1 MNITT
6 MTIIY
11 TTLIMGTLITLIS
24 SHWLLMWIGLELS
37 MLSIIPILMNKS
49 NPRSTEAATKYFLT
63 QATASMILL
72 MSIIT
77 TMLYSGQWSIIHSN
91 NLITSLALTL
101 SLIMK
106 LGLAPFHFWVT
117 EVTQGTSLMS
127 GMILLTWQKIA
138 PLSILM
144 QISPTINQPL
154 IITSALISTLL
165 GGWGG
170 LNQTQLRKILAYSSI
185 AHMGWMLV
193 VMNYMP
199 SASMFNL
206 MVYIIMTASLFMT
219 LYMNN
224 NLTTLSLSHVWSTA
238 PPTIIIILMNL
249 LSLGGLPPL
258 TGFAPKWVIIQELV
272 KNNNTMISVLMTMTA
287 LLSLYFYIRL
297 TYSTTLTLFPT
308 TNNTK
313 SKLHLYNK
321 KTMTI
326 LAPLTTLSTMLLPLT
341 PLLLILN

>member
-11 TTLIMGTLITLIS
+11 TTIITGTLITLIS

-37 MLSIIPILMNKS
+37 MMSMIPILMNKT

-63 QATASMILL
+63 QTTASMILL

-77 TMLYSGQWSIIHSN
+77 TMMYSGQWSIIHSN
-91 NLITSLALTL
+91 NPIISLALTL

-144 QISPTINQPL
+144 QTTPTINQPL
-154 IITSALISTLL
+154 IISSALMSALL

-170 LNQTQLRKILAYSSI
+170 LNQTQLRKIMAYSSI

-193 VMNYMP
+193 VINFMP
-199 SASMFNL
+199 SISLFNL
-206 MVYIIMTASLFMT
+206 MLYIMLTISLFT
-219 LYMNN
+219 AFYTNN

-238 PPTIIIILMNL
+238 PPTIIIILLNL

-258 TGFAPKWVIIQELV
+258 MGFSPKWIIIQELV
-272 KNNNTMISVLMTMTA
+272 KNNNIMIPALMTMAA

-313 SKLHLYNK
+313 TKWCLYNK
-321 KTMTI
+321 KTVTI
-326 LAPLTTLSTMLLPLT
+326 LAPMTMLSTMTLPLT
-341 PLLLILN
+341 PLLLTLN

>member
-37 MLSIIPILMNKS
+37 MLSIIPILMNKT

-72 MSIIT
+72 MSIIM
-77 TMLYSGQWSIIHSN
+77 TMMHSGQWSIIYSN
-91 NLITSLALTL
+91 NPVISLALTL
-101 SLIMK
+101 SLIIK
-106 LGLAPFHFWVT
+106 LGSAPFHFWVM

-154 IITSALISTLL
+154 IISSALLSTLL

-193 VMNYMP
+193 VMNFMP
-199 SASMFNL
+199 SISLFNL
-206 MVYIIMTASLFMT
+206 MLYIILTISLFT
-219 LYMNN
+219 ALYMNN
-224 NLTTLSLSHVWSTA
+224 NLTTLSLSHMWSTA
-238 PPTIIIILMNL
+238 PITIIIILLSL

-258 TGFAPKWVIIQELV
+258 TGFAPKWIIIQELV
-272 KNNNTMISVLMTMTA
+272 KNNNILMPTLMAMTA

-313 SKLHLYNK
+313 SKWCIHNK
-321 KTMTI
+321 KLMTT
-326 LAPLTTLSTMLLPLT
+326 LAPLTTLSTMTLPLT
-341 PLLLILN
+341 PLLLTLN

>member
-24 SHWLLMWIGLELS
+24 SHWLLMWVGLELS
-37 MLSIIPILMNKS
+37 MLSIIPILMNKT

-63 QATASMILL
+63 QATASMVLL

-77 TMLYSGQWSIIHSN
+77 TMMHSGQWSIIYSN
-91 NLITSLALTL
+91 NLTISLALTL

-106 LGLAPFHFWVT
+106 LGLAPFHFWVM

-154 IITSALISTLL
+154 IISSALLSTLL

-193 VMNYMP
+193 VMNFMP
-199 SASMFNL
+199 SISLFNL
-206 MVYIIMTASLFMT
+206 MLYIMLTISLFAA
-219 LYMNN
+219 LYTNN
-224 NLTTLSLSHVWSTA
+224 NLTTLSLSHMWSTA
-238 PPTIIIILMNL
+238 PITIIIILLSL

-272 KNNNTMISVLMTMTA
+272 KNNNIMIPTLMTMMA

-313 SKLHLYNK
+313 TKWSFHNK

-326 LAPLTTLSTMLLPLT
+326 LAPLTTLSTMTLPLT
-341 PLLLILN
+341 PLLLTLN

>member
-6 MTIIY
+6 MTTIY
-11 TTLIMGTLITLIS
+11 TTLFMGTLVTLIS

-37 MLSIIPILMNKS
+37 MMSIIPILMNKT

-72 MSIIT
+72 MSIIM
-77 TMLYSGQWSIIHSN
+77 TMMYSGQWSIIHSN
-91 NLITSLALTL
+91 NPIISLTLTL

-144 QISPTINQPL
+144 QTSPMINQPL
-154 IITSALISTLL
+154 IISSALTSTLL

-170 LNQTQLRKILAYSSI
+170 LNQTQLRKIMAYSSI

-193 VMNYMP
+193 VMNFMP
-199 SASMFNL
+199 SISLFNL
-206 MVYIIMTASLFMT
+206 MLYIMLTISLFT
-219 LYMNN
+219 AFRTNN

-238 PPTIIIILMNL
+238 PPTIIIILLNL

-258 TGFAPKWVIIQELV
+258 TGFTPKWMIIQELM
-272 KNNNTMISVLMTMTA
+272 KSNNIMISVLMTMAA

-313 SKLHLYNK
+313 NKWYLHSKK
-321 KTMTI
+321 MTMI
-326 LAPLTTLSTMLLPLT
+326 LAPMTTLSTMTLPLT
-341 PLLLILN
+341 PLLLTLN

>member
-6 MTIIY
+6 MTTIY
-11 TTLIMGTLITLIS
+11 TTLFMGTLVTLIS

-37 MLSIIPILMNKS
+37 MMSIIPILMNKT

-72 MSIIT
+72 MSIIM
-77 TMLYSGQWSIIHSN
+77 TMMYSGQWSIIHSN
-91 NLITSLALTL
+91 NPVISLTLTL

-106 LGLAPFHFWVT
+106 LGMAPFHFWVT

-144 QISPTINQPL
+144 QTSPMINQPL
-154 IITSALISTLL
+154 IISSALTSTLL

-170 LNQTQLRKILAYSSI
+170 LNQTQLRKIMAYSSI

-193 VMNYMP
+193 VMNFMP
-199 SASMFNL
+199 SISLFNL
-206 MVYIIMTASLFMT
+206 MLYIMLTISLFT
-219 LYMNN
+219 AFRTNN

-238 PPTIIIILMNL
+238 PPTIIIILLNL

-258 TGFAPKWVIIQELV
+258 TGFTPKWMIIQELM
-272 KNNNTMISVLMTMTA
+272 KNNNIMISVLMTMAA

-313 SKLHLYNK
+313 NKWYLHSKK
-321 KTMTI
+321 MTMI
-326 LAPLTTLSTMLLPLT
+326 LAPMTTLSTMTLPLT
-341 PLLLILN
+341 PLLLTLN

>member
-1 MNITT
+1 MNIIT

-37 MLSIIPILMNKS
+37 MLSIIPILMNKT

-72 MSIIT
+72 MSIIA
-77 TMLYSGQWSIIHSN
+77 TMIHSGQWSIIYSN
-91 NLITSLALTL
+91 NPTISIALTL

-106 LGLAPFHFWVT
+106 LGLAPFHFWVM
-117 EVTQGTSLMS
+117 EVTQGTSLLS

-138 PLSILM
+138 PLSVLM
-144 QISPTINQPL
+144 QISPTTNQPL
-154 IITSALISTLL
+154 IISSALLSTLL

-193 VMNYMP
+193 VMNFMP
-199 SASMFNL
+199 SISLFNL
-206 MVYIIMTASLFMT
+206 MLYIILTISLFT
-219 LYMNN
+219 ALHMNN

-238 PPTIIIILMNL
+238 PITIIIILLSL

-272 KNNNTMISVLMTMTA
+272 KNNNIMVPTLMTMAA

-308 TNNTK
+308 TNSTK
-313 SKLHLYNK
+313 IKWYFHNK

-326 LAPLTTLSTMLLPLT
+326 LAPLTMLSTMTLPLT
-341 PLLLILN
+341 PLLLTLN